1 MLVSDTRHSVF
12 TGTVDGTIT
21 MSQSEWQQF
30 VAATSAPYKPRSI
43 LEFNA
48 MCDLAAARYLH
59 ENVEG
64 MGGMNAVA
72 VEAMKFGPNGEINF
86 PLTSAQ
92 DEYMKKHGTFP
103 SAEQLKEFLRESG
116 APGAVVTPL
125 RAVRGGGA

>member
-12 TGTVDGTIT
+12 AGTVDGTIT
-21 MSQSEWQQF
+21 MSHSDWQQF
-30 VAATSAPYKPRSI
+30 LAATGAPYKPRSI
-43 LEFNA
+43 MEFNA
-48 MCDLAAARYLH
+48 MCDLAAARYLY

-72 VEAMKFGPNGEINF
+72 VEAMKFGPNGEVNF
-86 PLTSAQ
+86 PLTSGQ

-103 SAEQLKEFLRESG
+103 SAEQLQQFLRESG

-125 RAVRGGGA
+125 RTVRGGTA

>member
-1 MLVSDTRHSVF
+1 MLVSDTHQSVF
-12 TGTVDGTIT
+12 TGTLDGTIT
-21 MSQSEWQQF
+21 MSQGEWQQF
-30 VAATSAPYKPRSI
+30 LAATSAPYKPRSI

-64 MGGMNAVA
+64 MGGMHAVA

-92 DEYMKKHGTFP
+92 DDYMKKHGTFP
-103 SAEQLKEFLRESG
+103 SAEQLQEFLRERG

-125 RAVRGGGA
+125 RAVCGGGA

>member
-1 MLVSDTRHSVF
+1 MVVSDTRRSVY

-30 VAATSAPYKPRSI
+30 LAATSAPYKPRSI

-59 ENVEG
+59 ENVGEN
-64 MGGMNAVA
+64 GGMHAIA
-72 VEAMKFGPNGEINF
+72 VEAMKFGPNAEKNF
-86 PLTSAQ
+86 PLTKAQ
-92 DEYMKKHGTFP
+92 DDYMKKHGTFP
-103 SAEQLKEFLRESG
+103 SDAQLQEFLRESG

-125 RAVRGGGA
+125 RAVRGSA